1 MTIVLLALAVLPPI
15 LVLAYFIKKDKFREP
30 TKYIL
35 ATFFF
40 GWAIIIPVLIFALL
54 MQSIFAGIREPLA
67 AGFVSAFFGAGVP
80 EELFKLLVLV
90 WYAMRRP
97 AFDEAMD
104 GIVYGVTVSLGFAT
118 FENIMYVLQHGFE
131 VALLR
136 AFTAIPMH
144 GFAGCIMG
152 FYVAMAWLM
161 PQKRGKF
168 LFLAFLVPM
177 LLHGAYDWPILY
189 TELAQSQA
197 GRDAGDGALI
207 ALVVALAILAIEIVW
222 ARRLHKRLIRA
233 QERRAAAAAVTP
245 G

>member
-1 MTIVLLALAVLPPI
+1 MTIVLLALAVIPPL
-15 LVLAYFIKKDKFREP
+15 LVLIYFIRKDKFREP

-40 GWAIIIPVLIFALL
+40 GWAIVVPVLILALL
-54 MQSIFAGIREPLA
+54 FGAIFSGIVDPLA
-67 AGFVSAFFGAGVP
+67 ASFVSAFFGAGVP
-80 EELFKLLVLV
+80 EELCKLLVLIL
-90 WYAMRRP
+90 YAMRRP

-118 FENIMYVLQHGFE
+118 FENIIYVFQHGFE

-144 GFAGCIMG
+144 AFAGCIMG
-152 FYVAMAWLM
+152 FYVGMAWAM
-161 PQKRGKF
+161 PYKRGKF
-168 LFLAFLVPM
+168 LFLAFVVPM
-177 LLHGAYDWPILY
+177 LLHGTYDWPILY
-189 TELAQSQA
+189 SELAQASA
-197 GRDAGDGALI
+197 GKDAGGTGLLAL
-207 ALVVALAILAIEIVW
+207 AVALAILVFEIIW

-233 QERRAAAAAVTP
+233 QDRRGAATAVTP